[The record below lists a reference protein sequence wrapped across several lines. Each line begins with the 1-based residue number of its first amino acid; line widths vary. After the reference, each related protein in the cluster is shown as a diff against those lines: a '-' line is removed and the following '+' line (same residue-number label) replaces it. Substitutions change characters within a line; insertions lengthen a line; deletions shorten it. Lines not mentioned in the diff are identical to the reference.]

1 MRKGAARQA
10 PFERVDRISES
21 NPQAQFHY
29 EKSNGLNSS
38 SAQSVSASC
47 LSTLGSRLLRSRRGM
62 RELKVVIDGD
72 PSLPLNTSIAQSRM
86 QQSKFRL

>member
-1 MRKGAARQA
+1 
-10 PFERVDRISES
+10 
-21 NPQAQFHY
+21 
-29 EKSNGLNSS
+29 
-38 SAQSVSASC
+38 
-47 LSTLGSRLLRSRRGM
+47 M